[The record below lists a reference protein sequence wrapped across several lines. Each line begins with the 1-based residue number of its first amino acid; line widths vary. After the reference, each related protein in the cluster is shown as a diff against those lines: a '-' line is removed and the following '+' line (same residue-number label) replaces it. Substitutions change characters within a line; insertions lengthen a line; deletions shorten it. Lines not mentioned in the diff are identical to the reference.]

1 MGTSYKDHSRTTWTT
16 EQESFP
22 GIERVNAGSL
32 QRIADATEQMA
43 KNIVQLQ
50 RDHDWYRDMY
60 RSAQKEVEHLKHS
73 RAGYM
78 AALTKL
84 RRKQNV
90 ETKD

>member
-1 MGTSYKDHSRTTWTT
+1 MSKSFKDHSRTNWTT
-16 EQESFP
+16 DQESFP
-22 GIERVNAGSL
+22 GLERVNAGSL

-50 RDHDWYRDMY
+50 RDHDWYQDMY
-60 RSAQKEVEHLKHS
+60 RHGLAEIQRLKHS

-90 ETKD
+90 ETNG